1 MMSCKTAFSLSLSV
15 LLLSACKTDERKDA
29 AKDIFRLNL
38 SSGTLESTDP
48 AYAKDLYSMWVVHMV
63 YNTLFET
70 DEQLHLKPSLAS
82 DWEVSGDGLLYTIRL
97 RTDVYFHDNPLFEGG
112 RGRKM
117 TAADVVYSFNR
128 IIDPSVASSGA
139 WIFNDRIAEKDPFT
153 LVDDSTL
160 QIRLRAPF
168 MPLPQILS
176 MPYCSIVPHE
186 AVSYWGKDFR
196 AHPCGTGPFRFHYW
210 EEGSA
215 LVLHRNERYWETGSD
230 GRQLP
235 YIDAVQISFADNKA
249 TEFLMFLQGRLD
261 FVNGIDGS
269 FKDLLL
275 TRNGTLKEN
284 FKNQFKLRISTYL
297 NTEYIGFLTDTAS
310 PLLAGHTIRNHK
322 VRQAMNYA
330 IDRKK
335 IATYFRNGVVLPAT
349 SGFIPP
355 GMPGHDSSGQYG
367 YHYNPKRALQL
378 LEEAG
383 YPGGKGLSPVTILS
397 PDNYLDIV
405 NFAVT
410 QLQDI
415 GIPARAEAIQPNILR
430 QQMSR
435 SQALMFRAQWI
446 ADYPDAE
453 TYLAFFNSRF
463 PAPPNYTRFQNPLFD
478 AWYDRS
484 MSEPDSIRRGLY
496 QQMDSLVMSFAP
508 VIPLFYDRLLH
519 FTGNRVNGFRSNPMN
534 MIELKEVRLAEE

>member
-1 MMSCKTAFSLSLSV
+1 MACAM
-15 LLLSACKTDERKDA
+15 LLFACKTGKGPDDE
-29 AKDIFRLNL
+29 KDIFRLNL
-38 SSGTLESTDP
+38 SSGTLESVDP
-48 AYAKDLYSMWVVHMV
+48 AYAKDLYSMWVVHMA

-70 DEQLHLKPSLAS
+70 DEQLHLKPSLARG
-82 DWEVSGDGLLYTIRL
+82 WEVSEDGLRYTIHL
-97 RTDVYFHDNPLFEGG
+97 RTDVYFHNNPLFEGG

-117 TAADVVYSFNR
+117 TASDVVYSFNR

-139 WIFNDRIAEKDPFT
+139 WIFNDRVAEKDPFT
-153 LVDDSTL
+153 AVNDSVL

-176 MPYCSIVPHE
+176 MPYCSVVPHE
-186 AVSYWGKDFR
+186 VVDHWGKDFR
-196 AHPCGTGPFRFHYW
+196 AHPCGTGPFRLHYW

-215 LVLHRNERYWETGSD
+215 LVLHRNEHYWETDHEGK
-230 GRQLP
+230 QLP

-249 TEFLMFLQGRLD
+249 TEFLMFLQGHLD

-275 TRNGTLKEN
+275 TREGILRPEFTSR
-284 FKNQFKLRISTYL
+284 FKLNVNTYL
-297 NTEYIGFLTDTAS
+297 NTEYIGFLTDSTS
-310 PLLAGHTIRNHK
+310 PLLAGNTLRNPK
-322 VRQAMNYA
+322 VRQAMNLA

-335 IATYFRNGVVLPAT
+335 IATYFRNGVALPAT

-367 YHYNPKRALQL
+367 YDYNPQRALQL
-378 LEEAG
+378 LKEAG
-383 YPGGKGLSPVTILS
+383 YPRGKGLTPVTILS

-453 TYLAFFNSRF
+453 TYLAFFNSHF
-463 PAPPNYTRFQNPLFD
+463 PAPPNYTRFNNPLFD
-478 AWYDRS
+478 TWYDRS
-484 MSEPDSIRRGLY
+484 MNEPDTTRWSLY
-496 QQMDSLVMSFAP
+496 RQMDSLVMSYAP

-519 FTGNRVNGFRSNPMN
+519 FTGNRVQGFRSNPMN
-534 MIELKEVRLAEE
+534 MIEIKEVQLREGTP